1 MRYRLPSKK
10 RLTVWAVGL
19 LLLLVLLPGA
29 LLVGLVWSLYERPQW
44 LLPHIN
50 QYLAAQDIR
59 IDELRLAPEGW
70 DRLSFDYLKLDYQG
84 SELEFHQLRL
94 QLKSP
99 VSAKR
104 IWQLLTGEASTPP
117 LAPPTG

>member
-29 LLVGLVWSLYERPQW
+29 LLMGLAWSLYERPQW

-70 DRLSFDYLKLDYQG
+70 DRLSFDYLKLDYQAASLSFINSG
-84 SELEFHQLRL
+84 FSSNRL
-94 QLKSP
+94 
-99 VSAKR
+99 SAQNGFGNC
-104 IWQLLTGEASTPP
+104 WQAKHRRRP